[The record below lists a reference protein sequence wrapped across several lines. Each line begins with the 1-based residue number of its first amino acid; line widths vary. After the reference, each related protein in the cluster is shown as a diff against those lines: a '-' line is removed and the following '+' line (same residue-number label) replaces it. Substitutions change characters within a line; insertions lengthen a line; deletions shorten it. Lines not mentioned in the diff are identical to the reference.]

1 LSLYT
6 AYAALG
12 AGALLWVFLVTRLRA
27 RSWLTKGSTGAVHE
41 GGETSL
47 TPQRIGLI
55 TFLGVITSL
64 FGLFITAYHMRMMDG
79 MEHGDWV
86 HFPVPKLLWFN
97 TAVLMLGSVAM
108 QWARGAAERGEFEA
122 LRARLIAGGLLTGGF
137 LVLQLGAW
145 RELGDAGYLSA
156 RNPAVAFFYLLT
168 AVHGLHLVG
177 GLAVWARTLTR
188 LAAPVAPAVRVKDV
202 RQVVA
207 LCTLYWHYLL
217 LVWLVLFALML
228 ST

>member
-1 LSLYT
+1 VSLYT

-12 AGALLWVFLVTRLRA
+12 AGVLLWAFLVSRLRA
-27 RSWLTKGSTGAVHE
+27 RSWESKGASGALHE
-41 GGETSL
+41 GGETTL

-55 TFLGVITSL
+55 LFLGVVTSL
-64 FGLFITAYHMRMMDG
+64 FALFITAYHMRMMDG

-86 HFPVPKLLWFN
+86 HYAVPRQLWFN
-97 TAVLMLGSVAM
+97 TLVLMLGSVAM
-108 QWARGAAERGEFEA
+108 QWAKGAAERGEFAA
-122 LRARLIAGGLLTGGF
+122 LRARLLAGGFLTGGF
-137 LVLQLGAW
+137 LLLQLFAW
-145 RELGDAGYLSA
+145 RELGAAGFLSV

-168 AVHGLHLVG
+168 AVHGLHLLG
-177 GLAVWARTLTR
+177 GLAVWGYTLKR
-188 LAAPVAPAVRVKDV
+188 LAAPSAPAARVKDV

-217 LVWLVLFALML
+217 LVWLVLFGLML